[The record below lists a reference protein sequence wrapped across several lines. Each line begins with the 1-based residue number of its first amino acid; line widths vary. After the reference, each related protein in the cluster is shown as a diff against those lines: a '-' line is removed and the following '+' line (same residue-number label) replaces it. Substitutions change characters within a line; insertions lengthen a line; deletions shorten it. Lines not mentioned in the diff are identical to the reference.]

1 MAIFLALLVCASLA
15 FWLLGG
21 PASWWEIKQTKA
33 TEAADVNESHNNTG
47 VAEIE
52 RKARRN
58 AGTVWSMLDESLFF
72 VSDDGS
78 LNWDCNDQEP
88 DIDLR
93 SVLTAEEAD
102 NLFALFAE
110 KPRLTS
116 MIGLTHCQTR
126 ADLMAEIATERGMR
140 LEKLWAVASDLDRVT
155 AVSRFDE

>member
-1 MAIFLALLVCASLA
+1 MNFQTSKPVAIFLALLVCASLA

-58 AGTVWSMLDESLFF
+58 AGTV
-72 VSDDGS
+72 
-78 LNWDCNDQEP
+78 
-88 DIDLR
+88 LR
-93 SVLTAEEAD
+93 SVFTAEEAD

-110 KPRLTS
+110 KPRLT
-116 MIGLTHCQTR
+116 
-126 ADLMAEIATERGMR
+126 
-140 LEKLWAVASDLDRVT
+140 
-155 AVSRFDE
+155 

>member
-1 MAIFLALLVCASLA
+1 M
-15 FWLLGG
+15 
-21 PASWWEIKQTKA
+21 
-33 TEAADVNESHNNTG
+33 NESHNNTG

-58 AGTVWSMLDESLFF
+58 AGTVWSMPDESLFF

-93 SVLTAEEAD
+93 SVFTAEEAD

-110 KPRLTS
+110 KPRLT
-116 MIGLTHCQTR
+116 
-126 ADLMAEIATERGMR
+126 
-140 LEKLWAVASDLDRVT
+140 
-155 AVSRFDE
+155 